1 MVINPKK
8 SSVPYTILTVS
19 FKRGVSM
26 HNNET
31 CSKVTKEK
39 KKKRKITT
47 LRLGRCKINNR
58 KEKISAMRAFLSAL
72 RPREEIPVW

>member
-39 KKKRKITT
+39 KKKKED
-47 LRLGRCKINNR
+47 NNP
-58 KEKISAMRAFLSAL
+58 KAGKMQD
-72 RPREEIPVW
+72 